1 MIGVVLSFFF
11 LFLFFKKKKDIE
23 MVKYCVRKNR
33 CLWSVL
39 LFQRNSAALSVE
51 SVEIIKMFSLQEG
64 SHDKIMLVIKKGSF
78 EPVLTSFVGHATL

>member
-11 LFLFFKKKKDIE
+11 LFLFLKKKDIE
-23 MVKYCVRKNR
+23 IVKYSVRKNR

-64 SHDKIMLVIKKGSF
+64 SHDKIMLVMKKGSF

>member
-11 LFLFFKKKKDIE
+11 FSFFLKKKDIE
-23 MVKYCVRKNR
+23 IVKYCVRKNR
-33 CLWSVL
+33 CLWLVL

-64 SHDKIMLVIKKGSF
+64 SHDKIMLVMKKGSF

>member
-11 LFLFFKKKKDIE
+11 FFPFLKKKDIE

-64 SHDKIMLVIKKGSF
+64 SHDKIMLVMKKGSS

>member
-11 LFLFFKKKKDIE
+11 FFPFLKKKDIE

-64 SHDKIMLVIKKGSF
+64 SHDKIMLVMKKGSS
-78 EPVLTSFVGHATL
+78 EPVLTSFVSHATL

>member
-11 LFLFFKKKKDIE
+11 LFLFLKKKDIE
-23 MVKYCVRKNR
+23 IVKYSVRKNR
-33 CLWSVL
+33 CLRSVL

-64 SHDKIMLVIKKGSF
+64 SHDKIMLVMKKGSF